1 MKLPDANTFCVAPWF
16 QIRNENDGS
25 KRVCCAI
32 KSKDP
37 ESIEKNPLEF
47 LNSNDNVA
55 LKKLLHHGTK
65 ASQCRDCWLAEAH
78 GEVSLRQRL
87 NGVLTNN
94 SSSISKTW
102 IDSYFKHKT
111 DFMSED
117 VMMADIKIGNTCNYA
132 CIMCVP
138 EDSSLIYNEWR
149 KKSNAFFIKEK
160 LQEDPDYLDRIKRY
174 GYKNQNYKLYVKN
187 ILSNKNLK
195 YLKLLGGEPLLDQ
208 KLLDELRSLPEK
220 QKNKLSLYIVTNGS
234 KDLLAMKEYVGN
246 FKRIM
251 FTISLEGT
259 SQVQD
264 YARYGSNWDNLSEN
278 ILKFKKLFPS
288 DIIIHTVLQT
298 TTILGLKDLA
308 NWAKE
313 NNMALSVGLC
323 EQPSYLSFLSLPNE
337 VRQQVKKILI
347 EANITISQKTIGDEQ
362 HWPVEKILD
371 IMERTNF
378 NPDEYKKFMNYVK
391 WYEKSKNIPRL
402 TNIFPSLFIDKYQ

>member
-37 ESIEKNPLEF
+37 KSIRQSPLEF
-47 LNSNDNVA
+47 LNSPDNIT
-55 LKKLLHHGTK
+55 LKKKLHQGNK

-78 GEVSLRQRL
+78 GEVSLRQKL

-111 DFMSED
+111 DFMSEN

-132 CIMCVP
+132 CVMCVP

-149 KKSNAFFIKEK
+149 KNSNAFFIKEK
-160 LQEDPDYLDRIKRY
+160 LQKDSDYLDRIKRY
-174 GYKNQNYKLYVKN
+174 GYKNENYKKYVKN

-208 KLLDELRSLPEK
+208 KLLEELKNLPEQ
-220 QKNKLSLYIVTNGS
+220 QKNNLFLYIVTNGS
-234 KDLLAMKEYVGN
+234 KDLLAMKEYLGN

-251 FTISLEGT
+251 FTISLEGI

-264 YARYGSNWDNLSEN
+264 YARYGSDWNNLSEN

-308 NWAKE
+308 NWANE
-313 NNMALSVGLC
+313 HNMALSVGLC

-337 VRQQVKKILI
+337 VRQKVKKILV

-371 IMERTNF
+371 ILERTNF
-378 NPDEYKKFMNYVK
+378 NPGEYKKFMSYIK
-391 WYEKSKNIPRL
+391 WYEKNKNISRL
-402 TNIFPSLFIDKYQ
+402 NHIFPSLFIDKYQ